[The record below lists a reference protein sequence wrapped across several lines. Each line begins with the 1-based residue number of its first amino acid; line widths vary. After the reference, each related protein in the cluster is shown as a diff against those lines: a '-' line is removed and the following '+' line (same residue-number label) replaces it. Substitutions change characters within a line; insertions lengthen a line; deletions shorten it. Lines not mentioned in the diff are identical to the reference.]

1 MLLVY
6 GLTDV
11 GNGDPSYLTYRVIV
25 VAAVVLATFVAIEH
39 YSAAPLMPLGFL
51 RRRRVFF
58 ANATTLLGFACL
70 VLMVFVITT
79 YLQVLRS
86 YTPIYAG
93 AALLPGSLLY
103 AFLGGFA
110 APRLVKRLGA
120 KDVLVGAMAVFSGG
134 MLLFTQ
140 ISLSSSY
147 FTVILP
153 AQLISVVG
161 ASLAST
167 ASSIVALSAAKPG
180 EEGIASGLI
189 NTSRQVGGPIGL
201 AVAISVIG
209 LATLGMGVSAPSSEV
224 VTAFRYA
231 FLAPAVLA
239 GLGLVTSLLLKGK
252 SA

>member
-1 MLLVY
+1 
-6 GLTDV
+6 
-11 GNGDPSYLTYRVIV
+11 
-25 VAAVVLATFVAIEH
+25 
-39 YSAAPLMPLGFL
+39 MPLGFL
-51 RRRRVFF
+51 RRRKIFF
-58 ANATTLLGFACL
+58 ANATMLIVFACM

-86 YTPIYAG
+86 YSPIYAG

-110 APRLVKRLGA
+110 APRLVRRVGA
-120 KDVLVGAMAVFSGG
+120 KDVMIGAMATFTAG

-140 ISLSSSY
+140 ISLTSNY

-153 AQLISVVG
+153 AQLIAVVG
-161 ASLAST
+161 SSIAST
-167 ASSIVALSAAKPG
+167 ASSIVGLSAAKPG

-201 AVAISVIG
+201 AVAVSVIG
-209 LATLGMGVSAPSSEV
+209 LVTLGMGVAAPSAEV

-231 FLAPAVLA
+231 FLAAAVFA
-239 GLGLVTSLLLKGK
+239 GVGVATSLSLRGGPKDLPLKP
-252 SA
+252 